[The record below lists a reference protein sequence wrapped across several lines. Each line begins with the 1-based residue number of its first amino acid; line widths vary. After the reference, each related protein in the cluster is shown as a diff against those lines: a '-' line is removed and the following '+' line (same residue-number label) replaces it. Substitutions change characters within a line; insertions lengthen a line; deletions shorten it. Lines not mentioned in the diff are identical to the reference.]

1 MTNLNIEEARIK
13 FKLKTKMT
21 PTIRMNFS
29 SDPEFESNLWTCPG
43 FTEDKSV
50 YDKVVGCRDTQS
62 HVMLCS
68 GHADMSEGKDLAEDK
83 DLVKYFQMVIKKRM
97 DEE

>member
-1 MTNLNIEEARIK
+1 MMIIRMKTLNSTLIVAYMTTLNIEEARIK

-50 YDKVVGCRDTQS
+50 YGKVEGFSDTQS
-62 HVMLCS
+62 NVM
-68 GHADMSEGKDLAEDK
+68 
-83 DLVKYFQMVIKKRM
+83 VW
-97 DEE
+97 